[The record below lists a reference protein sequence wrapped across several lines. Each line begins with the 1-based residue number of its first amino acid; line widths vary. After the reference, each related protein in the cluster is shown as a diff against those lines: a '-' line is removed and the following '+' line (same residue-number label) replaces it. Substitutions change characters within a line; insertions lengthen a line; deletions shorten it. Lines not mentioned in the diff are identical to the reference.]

1 MPRLTGRKHL
11 RPLPLLLAL
20 VVLLAVAVTAPA
32 AAAVPCTVAALS
44 ALGVANV
51 AILAAADV
59 PAAPPNPEYCNV
71 FAAVTTSGQGAGNGS
86 ALVNVQLP
94 ANWKGKFLFFGT
106 GGLAGAP
113 FPSANAVDVGL
124 ALQKG
129 YATAVT
135 DAGHTGH
142 GPDGLGI
149 FTDASWSITAP
160 GVPDTPK
167 VVDYY
172 FRAVHDVTVAGKQL
186 VKAFF
191 DAPRI
196 DRAYFDGCSNGGR
209 IAFVQ
214 ATRFPDDYDGIIAG
228 APFLDIRVVLG
239 GVGKAKALLTSDSY
253 IPFVQLPLIDQAV
266 YTSCDAADGVSDN
279 LIQNPAAC
287 AFDPDTLVPGTL
299 SQPQADALKVYLG
312 ATRDHRG
319 GVLYPGFAVSDLHG
333 GGMDAWTTGFVAPFD
348 FGAAEPWGDSGFSP
362 APIGFQF
369 VDHIIKYLVER
380 DPTFDV
386 HTFGVSADGVV
397 SPGALAL
404 FDARTEAGDGD
415 APEKLMSFI
424 GKGRKMLVYHGYS
437 DPALP
442 PFRTVKYYEDLAD
455 ITPGHLQRLQ
465 DSVRLFMVP
474 GMQHCG
480 GGPGPNVFDTLTPL
494 EQWVEHGQAPESIP
508 AIHFV
513 NNDPAQGIDRTMPL
527 CKFPEQAEY
536 RGRGDVNEAAN
547 WSCTHNRRLLQV
559 GPNGVDAGL
568 GGSGHDDD

>member
-1 MPRLTGRKHL
+1 MLRLQARKHL
-11 RPLPLLLAL
+11 RPLPLLLPL
-20 VVLLAVAVTAPA
+20 VVLLAVAVAAPA
-32 AAAVPCTVAALS
+32 AEADCTVAALS

-51 AILAAADV
+51 TILSATDVAAA
-59 PAAPPNPEYCNV
+59 APNPAFCSV
-71 FAAVTTSGQGAGNGS
+71 VAAVTTSGFGAGDGS
-86 ALVNVQLP
+86 ALAVINLP
-94 ANWKGKFLFFGT
+94 ANWNGKFLFFGT
-106 GGLAGAP
+106 GGLAGVP
-113 FPSANAVDVGL
+113 SPSANGVDVGL
-124 ALQKG
+124 SLQKG

-135 DAGHTGH
+135 DTGHTGH
-142 GPDGLGI
+142 GPDGIGI
-149 FTDASWSITAP
+149 VTDASWSITAP

-191 DAPRI
+191 NAPRI
-196 DRAYFDGCSNGGR
+196 ARAYFDGCSNGGR
-209 IAFVQ
+209 MAFVQ
-214 ATRFPDDYDGIIAG
+214 ATRFPDDYDGIVAG

-239 GVGKAKALLTSDSY
+239 GVGKAKALLTPASY
-253 IPFVQLPLIDQAV
+253 IPFIQLPLVDQAV
-266 YTSCDAADGVSDN
+266 YASCDATDGVVDN

-312 ATRDHRG
+312 ATRDQRG
-319 GVLYPGFAVSDLHG
+319 RLLYPGFAVSDLHG
-333 GGMDAWTTGFVAPFD
+333 FGMDLWTTGFVPPFD

-369 VDHIIKYLVER
+369 VDHIIKFLIER

-386 HTFGVSADGVV
+386 HTFGVSAEGVV
-397 SPGALAL
+397 SPAALAL

-415 APEKLMSFI
+415 VPEKLLSFI
-424 GKGRKMLVYHGYS
+424 AKGRKMLVYHGYS

-455 ITPGHLQRLQ
+455 LIPGNFQRLQ

-494 EQWVEHGQAPESIP
+494 EQWVEHGVAPESIP
-508 AIHFV
+508 AAHFV
-513 NNDPAQGIDRTMPL
+513 NNNPTLGVDRTMPL
-527 CKFPEQAEY
+527 CKFPEQAAY
-536 RGRGDVNEAAN
+536 RGRGSVNDAAN
-547 WSCTHNRRLLQV
+547 WSCTPNRRLLRV
-559 GPNGVDAGL
+559 GPSGVDAGL
-568 GGSGHDDD
+568 GGAGHDDD

>member
-209 IAFVQ
+209 MAFVQ

-333 GGMDAWTTGFVAPFD
+333 GGMDAWTTGFVAPFG

-369 VDHIIKYLVER
+369 VDHILKYLVER

-397 SPGALAL
+397 SPGGARAVRRADGGRRRRRAREADVVHRQGPQ
-404 FDARTEAGDGD
+404 DARLPWLQRPGPAAVPHRAVLRGPRRHHARPPPAVAGQRAPVHGARHAALRRRPGPQRVRHAD
-415 APEKLMSFI
+415 AAGAVGGARPGAGE
-424 GKGRKMLVYHGYS
+424 H
-437 DPALP
+437 
-442 PFRTVKYYEDLAD
+442 
-455 ITPGHLQRLQ
+455 PGHAFR
-465 DSVRLFMVP
+465 
-474 GMQHCG
+474 
-480 GGPGPNVFDTLTPL
+480 
-494 EQWVEHGQAPESIP
+494 E
-508 AIHFV
+508 
-513 NNDPAQGIDRTMPL
+513 
-527 CKFPEQAEY
+527 
-536 RGRGDVNEAAN
+536 
-547 WSCTHNRRLLQV
+547 
-559 GPNGVDAGL
+559 
-568 GGSGHDDD
+568 